1 MHKSRGSTSGVVH
14 KINILEENKKPQEIQ
29 NID

>member
-1 MHKSRGSTSGVVH
+1 MHKSRSFASGVVQ
-14 KINILEENKKPQEIQ
+14 KINILEENKKPQEMQ